1 MTGRAPL
8 RLTRRHLEALS
19 AFARAYLHE
28 DAVAEYGGAIGAA
41 KAFAADATDEDRH
54 RVSAALDALAAA
66 THGHSIEALH
76 RFLSRQI
83 RCAWPP
89 ERVEELTSLA
99 RVIRG

>member
-8 RLTRRHLEALS
+8 RLTRRHSEALS

-54 RVSAALDALAAA
+54 RVSAALARSA
-66 THGHSIEALH
+66 TRA
-76 RFLSRQI
+76 SRLGS
-83 RCAWPP
+83 P
-89 ERVEELTSLA
+89 TLA
-99 RVIRG
+99 RRAQSTSCRANST